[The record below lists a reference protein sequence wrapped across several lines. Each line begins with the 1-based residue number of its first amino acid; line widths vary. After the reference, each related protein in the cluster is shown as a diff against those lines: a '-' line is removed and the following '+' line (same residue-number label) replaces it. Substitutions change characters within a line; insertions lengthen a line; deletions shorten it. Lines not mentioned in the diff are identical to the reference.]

1 MTALLDSG
9 SQSNYISS
17 RAVWRA
23 GLKPQRKKD
32 PYPLRVANGEPMPQE
47 SEITHEVSS
56 VPMILSKHHEEM
68 DLDVFGMATHDI
80 ILGLP
85 WLRKHNP
92 KIDWVKRTLSLDCDH
107 STLQSRPA
115 QLTMQLADEKE
126 IAIISSTKTRQVR
139 AVDRTDTNQPPD
151 HEVTVKEKNSAT
163 PDIPDEYKSYEELF
177 RDDKTATALPQ
188 HKPWDHEIK
197 LQEGKTPTFG
207 PIYGLSER
215 ELKVLREYID
225 ENLKKGFIR
234 RSESPA
240 GHPILFVK
248 KKDGSDRLCVDFRT
262 LNDITIKNRYPLLN
276 ISELQ
281 DRLAG
286 AQYFTALDLRGA
298 YNLIRMKEGEEWK
311 TAFRTR
317 YGLYKYTVMLFGL
330 TNALATCQ
338 ELINNVLRVH
348 LDKTVVAYLDDILV
362 FSKTLKEHVQHV
374 TEVLKCLH
382 KADLRLKPEKCE

>member
-1 MTALLDSG
+1 
-9 SQSNYISS
+9 
-17 RAVWRA
+17 
-23 GLKPQRKKD
+23 
-32 PYPLRVANGEPMPQE
+32 MPQE

-56 VPMILSKHHEEM
+56 VPMKLSKHHEDI

-107 STLQSRPA
+107 GTPQSRPA

-126 IAIISSTKTRQVR
+126 IAIISSTKTRQDR

-163 PDIPDEYKSYEELF
+163 PDIPEQYKSYEELF

-240 GHPILFVK
+240 GHPILFVP
-248 KKDGSDRLCVDFRT
+248 KKDSSDRLCVDYQK
-262 LNDITIKNRYPLLN
+262 LNNITIKNRYPLPN
-276 ISELQ
+276 ISKLQ
-281 DRLAG
+281 D
-286 AQYFTALDLRGA
+286 
-298 YNLIRMKEGEEWK
+298 
-311 TAFRTR
+311 
-317 YGLYKYTVMLFGL
+317 
-330 TNALATCQ
+330 
-338 ELINNVLRVH
+338 
-348 LDKTVVAYLDDILV
+348 
-362 FSKTLKEHVQHV
+362 
-374 TEVLKCLH
+374 
-382 KADLRLKPEKCE
+382 